1 MQEILISTGHVDKM
15 ELVIS
20 TTIIQ
25 TPLKKG
31 DGRKIIESKVS
42 DMEVDN
48 WNINERDRID

>member
-48 WNINERDRID
+48 WNINKMDRID